1 MTILLS
7 TEITQKQVNQRA
19 MYIYYRKTIS
29 EHKAPERY
37 TTKEHKQLVQHI
49 SKAPAPKAQWLGV
62 A

>member
-29 EHKAPERY
+29 EHKAPAQY
-37 TTKEHKQLVQHI
+37 TTKKHKQLVQHI
-49 SKAPAPKAQWLGV
+49 SKVPAPKAQ
-62 A
+62 

>member
-1 MTILLS
+1 
-7 TEITQKQVNQRA
+7 